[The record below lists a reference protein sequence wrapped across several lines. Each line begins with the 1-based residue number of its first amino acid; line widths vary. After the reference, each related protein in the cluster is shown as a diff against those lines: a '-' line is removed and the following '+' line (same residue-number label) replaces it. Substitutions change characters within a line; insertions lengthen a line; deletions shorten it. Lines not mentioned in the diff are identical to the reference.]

1 MSENGMSKSARRDP
15 AKKRKRSSADQTQ
28 LQTILI
34 RFTRHRPAMISLVLL
49 AVIALFAFVGP
60 FLWAWDHTVYKEIPS
75 NQPPSGAHPLGTSA
89 AGHDVL
95 GQLMRG
101 AQQTLKVAFTV
112 SLLSTAVGSVWGATA
127 GYYGGRVDAFMM
139 RVVDIFLI
147 VPLLVA
153 AAAIAGN
160 SGAGTSW
167 SAIALIISIF
177 SWATIARV
185 VRGVVLSLREQEF
198 VEAARA
204 SGASAPWIILRH
216 LLPNA
221 AGPIIVAA
229 TLLVAVA
236 ILAEAGMSFLGL
248 GIQLP
253 DISLGQMIGSAR
265 TAVSTRPWLF
275 YPPGVLLV
283 LICLT
288 INFIG
293 DGLRDAL
300 DPRQTRVRR

>member
-1 MSENGMSKSARRDP
+1 MSENGMFGSTRPKKARKDT
-15 AKKRKRSSADQTQ
+15 ADRTQ
-28 LQTILI
+28 LQTIVL
-34 RFTRHRPAMISLVLL
+34 RFSRHRPAMISLVLL
-49 AVIALFAFVGP
+49 VLIVLFAFVGP
-60 FLWAWDHTVYKEIPS
+60 LFWIWDHTVYKEIPS
-75 NQPPSGAHPLGTSA
+75 NLPPGGDHPLGTSA
-89 AGHDVL
+89 AGNDVL

-101 AQQTLKVAFTV
+101 AQQTLKVAFSV
-112 SLLSTAVGSVWGATA
+112 SLLSTFVGSLWGATA
-127 GYYGGRVDAFMM
+127 GYYGGRVDALMM

-160 SGAGTSW
+160 TGAGASW
-167 SAIALIISIF
+167 SAIALIIAIF

-204 SGASAPWIILRH
+204 SGASAPWIIFRH

>member
-15 AKKRKRSSADQTQ
+15 AKKRGSGADQTQ

-60 FLWAWDHTVYKEIPS
+60 FLWTWDHTVYREIPS
-75 NQPPSGAHPLGTSA
+75 NQPPSGTHPLGTSA

-112 SLLSTAVGSVWGATA
+112 SLLSTAFGSLWGATA
-127 GYYGGRVDAFMM
+127 GYYGGRVDALMM

>member
-1 MSENGMSKSARRDP
+1 MSDNGTQTSARRD
-15 AKKRKRSSADQTQ
+15 SADGVSRAQRTQ
-28 LQTILI
+28 LQMVTI
-34 RFTRHRPAMISLVLL
+34 RFFRHRPAVISLVSLL
-49 AVIALFAFVGP
+49 IIIGFAFLGP
-60 FLWAWDHTVYKEIPS
+60 FFWQWDHTVYREIPS
-75 NQPPSGAHPLGTSA
+75 NLPPSADHPLGTSA

-101 AQQTLKVAFTV
+101 AQQTLKVASLV
-112 SLLSTAVGSVWGATA
+112 SFSATALGALWGATS
-127 GYYGGRVDAFMM
+127 GYFGGRVDSIMM
-139 RVVDIFLI
+139 RVAEVFLV

-153 AAAIAGN
+153 AAAISGN
-160 SGAGTSW
+160 VRGGTTWLS
-167 SAIALIISIF
+167 IALIIALF
-177 SWATIARV
+177 AWAQIARV

-198 VEAARA
+198 IEAARA
-204 SGASAPWIILRH
+204 SGASAPWIIVRH

-229 TLLVAVA
+229 TLLVATA
-236 ILAEAGMSFLGL
+236 ILAEAGMSFLQL

-253 DISLGQMIGSAR
+253 DISLGQMVGSAR

>member
-1 MSENGMSKSARRDP
+1 MSENGMFESARRDP
-15 AKKRKRSSADQTQ
+15 AKKARSSADRTQ
-28 LQTILI
+28 LQTVLL
-34 RFTRHRPAMISLVLL
+34 RFSRHRPAMISLFILVLI
-49 AVIALFAFVGP
+49 VLFAFVGP
-60 FLWAWDHTVYKEIPS
+60 FLWMWDHTVYREIPS
-75 NQPPSGAHPLGTSA
+75 NQPPSGTHPLGTSA

-112 SLLSTAVGSVWGATA
+112 SLVSTAVGSLWGATA
-127 GYYGGRVDAFMM
+127 GYYGGRVDALMM

-160 SGAGTSW
+160 SGAGTNW
-167 SAIALIISIF
+167 AAIALIIAIF
-177 SWATIARV
+177 SWASIARV

-300 DPRQTRVRR
+300 DPRQSKVRR